1 MNKELH
7 IFSLS
12 LLPSNNN
19 HENNIMHLMIDMK
32 NKGVDAI
39 KEVDIGEDI
48 KVVEEVTDHNVL
60 TVVIFPIDNM
70 TVYITRHF

>member
-1 MNKELH
+1 
-7 IFSLS
+7 
-12 LLPSNNN
+12 
-19 HENNIMHLMIDMK
+19 MIDMK